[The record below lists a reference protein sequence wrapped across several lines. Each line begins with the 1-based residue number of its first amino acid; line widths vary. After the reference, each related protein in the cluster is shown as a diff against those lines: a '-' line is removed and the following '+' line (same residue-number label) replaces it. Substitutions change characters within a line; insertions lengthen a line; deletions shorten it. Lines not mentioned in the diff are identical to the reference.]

1 MANGSRS
8 ASVIGFKGGNNMDV
22 QVNGDNKHLTIE
34 NGVAL
39 SESGNFRRP
48 INQMQQEAMEK

>member
-1 MANGSRS
+1 MGGGSRS
-8 ASVIGFKGGNNMDV
+8 ASVIGFKGNNMDV
-22 QVNGDNKHLTIE
+22 QVNGDSKHLTIE